1 MQLPKRRSQTLKKQ
15 EERDNYLTPDKIERL
30 KRDLIQLQ
38 KVERPKTVED
48 LSNALKLGDFSE
60 NAEYQDAKARLAR
73 IDGRVFSLKER
84 IKNAIPIEYDPASKG
99 TVQIGSSVVMESAG
113 RKLTYEIVGSQESD
127 PSRGRISR
135 HSPLGQI
142 LLGHVAGDVVSVA
155 TEQGDREYRI
165 LEVR

>member
-30 KRDLIQLQ
+30 KRDLVQLQ

-84 IKNAIPIEYDPASKG
+84 IKNAIPIEHDPASKG

-135 HSPLGQI
+135 HSPLGLA
-142 LLGHVAGDVVSVA
+142 LLGHAVGDVVSVA
-155 TEQGDREYRI
+155 TNQGNKEYRI